1 MQYFSFCVW
10 VLRCDW
16 SLGRDVCQGAEK
28 VRAVDNLPGR
38 AVEARGSEQEYG
50 LSGTGRDDRLVGQMG
65 LEGKAAGAI
74 GLHQDVVR
82 QFRKAADGDEG
93 VCCAASSSLLHPS
106 VWIKISCLVMVRISS
121 MNRMRSSAVAE
132 TSLRYMT
139 EFSR

>member
-1 MQYFSFCVW
+1 MQQHGRH

-93 VCCAASSSLLHPS
+93 GGELVVFGGSSDAEAA
-106 VWIKISCLVMVRISS
+106 MAAQGRG
-121 MNRMRSSAVAE
+121 
-132 TSLRYMT
+132 
-139 EFSR
+139 